1 MKQRI
6 WIVSWYGQSAGG
18 LERIVQILNC
28 ILMEQYEVTIIDIP
42 FIQQFKRW
50 RKLVCC
56 ENRILL
62 MLTFSA
68 FARWIVGKGDIL
80 ITHGQNAPFVRSD
93 FLFDHGSIMSLK
105 RQTGEFIYGGS
116 TVFEYIAVKNAKMN
130 IAVSTWTMEQI
141 ISNYHVNRNKIMLLN
156 NCVETDIFYPVNKN
170 FNNRTIILF
179 CGRLEEAKGLSVL
192 RQIAKIVEKSS
203 NFELK
208 IAANDSKNV
217 ELFKGKE
224 HISIRCGIPVE
235 EMNAFYNSGDVLL
248 VPSYCEG
255 FGMGI
260 TESLASGVPVVSNK
274 VGIISDLIYDKCP
287 GISVIEKNESI
298 EGILAKVEQIALQFR
313 DTQKRLLLHA
323 YVEKNYGYFQY
334 ADKLLKIIKGNKY
347 AEC

>member
-28 ILMEQYEVTIIDIP
+28 ILKEQYEVTIIDIP
-42 FIQQFKRW
+42 YIQQFKRW

-56 ENRILL
+56 ENRVLL

-116 TVFEYIAVKNAKMN
+116 TAFEYIAVKNAKMN

-141 ISNYHVNRNKIMLLN
+141 VSNYHVNRKKIMVLN

-170 FNNRTIILF
+170 LNGKITILF
-179 CGRLEEAKGLSVL
+179 CGRLEKAKGLRLL
-192 RQIAKIVEKSS
+192 RQVAEIIARSS
-203 NFELK
+203 DLELK
-208 IAANDSKNV
+208 IAANDSNNI
-217 ELFKGKE
+217 ELFKGMQ
-224 HISIRCGIPVE
+224 HVSIQYGVPVG

-248 VPSYCEG
+248 VPSCCEG

-260 TESLASGVPVVSNK
+260 IESLAAGVPVVSNM
-274 VGIISDLIYDKCP
+274 VGIMSDLIYDGCP
-287 GISVIEKNESI
+287 GVSVIGKNDNI
-298 EGILAKVEQIALQFR
+298 EEILTKTRQIASKFH
-313 DTQKRLLLHA
+313 DFAKRLLLHS
-323 YVEKNYGYFQY
+323 YVERNYGLSQY
-334 ADKLLKIIKGNKY
+334 ADKVLKIIKGNRY
-347 AEC
+347 AEG

>member
-28 ILMEQYEVTIIDIP
+28 ILKEQYEVTIIDIP

-141 ISNYHVNRNKIMLLN
+141 ISNYHVNRNKIN
-156 NCVETDIFYPVNKN
+156 
-170 FNNRTIILF
+170 
-179 CGRLEEAKGLSVL
+179 
-192 RQIAKIVEKSS
+192 
-203 NFELK
+203 
-208 IAANDSKNV
+208 
-217 ELFKGKE
+217 GKP
-224 HISIRCGIPVE
+224 G
-235 EMNAFYNSGDVLL
+235 G
-248 VPSYCEG
+248 YCEKAD
-255 FGMGI
+255 
-260 TESLASGVPVVSNK
+260 ASSYLCTPCHLVHNNQSCKNK
-274 VGIISDLIYDKCP
+274 HP
-287 GISVIEKNESI
+287 
-298 EGILAKVEQIALQFR
+298 AK
-313 DTQKRLLLHA
+313 
-323 YVEKNYGYFQY
+323 
-334 ADKLLKIIKGNKY
+334 KLPHSR
-347 AEC
+347 AAA